1 MRTALIFGIALGLVA
16 TAAPASASSG
26 QGGAIR
32 LAANDVDKRVVVKER
47 NNGTEMRRTVT
58 ERPNGTDV
66 RRTVTERPNGTTIRR
81 TVTDRPNGVNVR
93 VTRKVYR
100 APRRFHA
107 ARPWIAPR
115 GFVYRRFVLGQRV
128 PAVLLAAN
136 FFLMDFALY
145 GLEPPP
151 PGYVWVRE
159 GGDAVLVNR
168 YTGEVVQVAYDIF
181 Y

>member
-1 MRTALIFGIALGLVA
+1 MRTALVFGFVLALAA
-16 TAAPASASSG
+16 TAAQASGNA
-26 QGGAIR
+26 APVR
-32 LAANDVDKRVVVKER
+32 LAANDVDKRVVIKEK
-47 NNGTEMRRTVT
+47 NNGTE
-58 ERPNGTDV
+58 V
-66 RRTVTERPNGTTIRR
+66 RRTVTERPNGTVVRR
-81 TVTDRPNGVNVR
+81 TVTDRPSTVNVR
-93 VTRKVYR
+93 INRKVFR

-107 ARPWIAPR
+107 ARPWVAPR
-115 GFVYRRFVLGQRV
+115 GFVYKRFVLGQRV